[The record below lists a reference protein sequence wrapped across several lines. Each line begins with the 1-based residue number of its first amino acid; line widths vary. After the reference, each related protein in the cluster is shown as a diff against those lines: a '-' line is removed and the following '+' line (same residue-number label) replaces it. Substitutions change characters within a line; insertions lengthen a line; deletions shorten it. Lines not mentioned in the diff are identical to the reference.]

1 MATLNEVFGRKNNDG
16 NIEVLF
22 KDDGVAVT
30 RLDVD
35 NIYPVDSQLSTRYE
49 HAGGITITHQ
59 DASSIG
65 IEIE

>member
-22 KDDGVAVT
+22 KDDGAAVT

-49 HAGGITITHQ
+49 HVGGITITHQ
-59 DASSIG
+59 DAKSIG
-65 IEIE
+65 IDIE